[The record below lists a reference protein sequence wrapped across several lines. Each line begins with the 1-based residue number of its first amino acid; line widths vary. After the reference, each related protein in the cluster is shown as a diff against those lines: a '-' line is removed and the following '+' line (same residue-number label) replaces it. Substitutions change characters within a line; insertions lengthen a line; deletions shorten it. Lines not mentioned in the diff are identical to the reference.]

1 MTCTHKYKVLRRCYP
16 VLVVAF
22 AVLLMG
28 CGGRPSRKAQGVSPD
43 LLQAIS
49 LSDSLRV
56 DTIDFG
62 KVRAGEVVER
72 SFALVNEGEAP
83 VVVVTTDTSC
93 GCLELDY
100 SKEPIRSG
108 KKSVARLTFY
118 SSGYTYF
125 VPRAFYIVS
134 TASLAPKKLVVVAE
148 ME

>member
-1 MTCTHKYKVLRRCYP
+1 MPKINVLP
-16 VLVVAF
+16 KNVAELI
-22 AVLLMG
+22 A
-28 CGGRPSRKAQGVSPD
+28 
-43 LLQAIS
+43 
-49 LSDSLRV
+49 
-56 DTIDFG
+56 
-62 KVRAGEVVER
+62 AGEVVER

-108 KKSVARLTFY
+108 NKSVARLTFY

-134 TASLAPKKLVVVAE
+134 TASIAPKKLVVVAE